1 MILNYFTVNSL
12 NCKNT
17 RTGFYNAS
25 RISSTSDQ
33 DFTCYCNRNN
43 RIFFFHPRKSK
54 RFCVFY
60 VHEVIFSPSSFLIS
74 CKVT

>member
-25 RISSTSDQ
+25 LISSTSDQ
-33 DFTCYCNRNN
+33 DFTCDCNRNN
-43 RIFFFHPRKSK
+43 RIFFFILENPRGFVCFMCM
-54 RFCVFY
+54 R
-60 VHEVIFSPSSFLIS
+60 
-74 CKVT
+74 